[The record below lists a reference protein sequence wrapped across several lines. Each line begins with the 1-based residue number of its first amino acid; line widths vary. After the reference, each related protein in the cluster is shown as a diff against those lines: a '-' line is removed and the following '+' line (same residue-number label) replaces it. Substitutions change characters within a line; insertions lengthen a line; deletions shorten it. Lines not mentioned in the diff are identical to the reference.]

1 MQELFNWLYFLFSVF
16 GPHQSEMFFILPICF
31 PVMP

>member
-1 MQELFNWLYFLFSVF
+1 MQQIFNWLYFLASIF
-16 GPHQSEMFFILPICF
+16 GPQGSEMYFILPICF